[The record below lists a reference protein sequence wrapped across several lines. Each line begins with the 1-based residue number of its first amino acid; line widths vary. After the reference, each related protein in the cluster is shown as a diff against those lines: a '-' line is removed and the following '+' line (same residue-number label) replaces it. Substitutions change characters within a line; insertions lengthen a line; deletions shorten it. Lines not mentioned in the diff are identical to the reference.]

1 MVTPEYLS
9 GCSMP
14 YLWLSL
20 YAGGRDAGGRDV
32 VDLDERL
39 RLVIVVILHLRF
51 ILIGD
56 DHHWLHVFRQ

>member
-1 MVTPEYLS
+1 MVTPEYWS

-20 YAGGRDAGGRDV
+20 YAGGRDV

>member
-20 YAGGRDAGGRDV
+20 YAGGRDA

>member
-20 YAGGRDAGGRDV
+20 YAGGRDA

-39 RLVIVVILHLRF
+39 RLVIIVILHLRF

>member
-20 YAGGRDAGGRDV
+20 YAGGRDA

-39 RLVIVVILHLRF
+39 WLVIVVILHLRF

>member
-9 GCSMP
+9 GGGMP
-14 YLWLSL
+14 YLGLSL
-20 YAGGRDAGGRDV
+20 YAGGREA

-39 RLVIVVILHLRF
+39 RLVIVIILHLRF

>member
-9 GCSMP
+9 GYSMP
-14 YLWLSL
+14 YLRLSL
-20 YAGGRDAGGRDV
+20 YAGGRDV

-56 DHHWLHVFRQ
+56 DHHWLHVFCQ

>member
-14 YLWLSL
+14 YLRLSL
-20 YAGGRDAGGRDV
+20 YAGGRDA

-39 RLVIVVILHLRF
+39 RLVIVIILHLWF

-56 DHHWLHVFRQ
+56 DHHWLHVFR

>member
-14 YLWLSL
+14 YLRLSL
-20 YAGGRDAGGRDV
+20 YAGGRDA

-39 RLVIVVILHLRF
+39 RLVIIVILHLRF

>member
-20 YAGGRDAGGRDV
+20 YAGGCDA